1 MREKDDI
8 NVNNEIIA
16 KEVRVVNSSGE
27 QIGIFKTRDA
37 LNLAFEQGLDLV
49 EINSTSL
56 PPVCKIIDYGKYRY
70 EAQKKNQENK
80 KKNKIA
86 QLKEMIL
93 RPNIDVHDYMFKVKH
108 MKEFISKGNK
118 VRVVMKFKGRE
129 ISHFEL
135 GENVLNRVM
144 EDMKD
149 VIEVD
154 VLPKMDGRNMFMIM
168 SPK

>member
-1 MREKDDI
+1 MLNKDGVNI
-8 NVNNEIIA
+8 NNEIIVN
-16 KEVRVVNSSGE
+16 EVRVINSLGE
-27 QIGIFKTRDA
+27 QIGIMKTREA
-37 LNLAFEQGLDLV
+37 LALAFDEGLDLV
-49 EINSTSL
+49 EINSTTV

-70 EAQKKNQENK
+70 EMQKKNQENK
-80 KKNKIA
+80 KKNKVS

-93 RPNIDVHDYMFKVKH
+93 RPNIDIHDYTFKVKH
-108 MKEFISKGNK
+108 MKDFIKKGDK

-144 EDMKD
+144 EEMKD
-149 VIEVD
+149 LVEID
-154 VLPKMDGRNMFMIM
+154 VLPKMDGRNMFMVM